1 MWKCLWFTA
10 GIFSLAGNNWQKVS
24 TEESDYW
31 RVKYNFKSINL
42 VIFHWLKK
50 FMKAK
55 FCFVCVFYSKIVEGM
70 MIVKYWSA
78 SKIALSLRVQYVRD
92 KGRIRLLLLY
102 LELDTS
108 HSYWKSTQGLIQKKK
123 VDIGVEKGTQISVPK
138 IGIPMSKI
146 PCINPWYMCKF
157 FFSFFFIFGN
167 F

>member
-1 MWKCLWFTA
+1 MDNKQLLKISLCFLCENA
-10 GIFSLAGNNWQKVS
+10 CDLLQIFFPFNWQKVS

-108 HSYWKSTQGLIQKKK
+108 HCYWKSTQGLIQKKSRHQWW
-123 VDIGVEKGTQISVPK
+123 ETYP
-138 IGIPMSKI
+138 
-146 PCINPWYMCKF
+146 N
-157 FFSFFFIFGN
+157 
-167 F
+167 